1 MTICN
6 QTWKNQYYVHIKFES
21 LKCKNFLSA
30 ISIVCKM
37 SSYNYAESHKE
48 FNKDNRFWIA
58 HRIAIGD
65 TYHNTNKCIFCVD
78 NTFSR
83 PSHIWEVADGSVP
96 SPAEYM
102 ITL

>member
-1 MTICN
+1 
-6 QTWKNQYYVHIKFES
+6 
-21 LKCKNFLSA
+21 
-30 ISIVCKM
+30 M

-48 FNKDNRFWIA
+48 FNKDNRFWIT

>member
-1 MTICN
+1 
-6 QTWKNQYYVHIKFES
+6 
-21 LKCKNFLSA
+21 
-30 ISIVCKM
+30 M

-58 HRIAIGD
+58 HRVQEIYAIIR
-65 TYHNTNKCIFCVD
+65 TSVFPM
-78 NTFSR
+78 